1 MAPLLSHHRSR
12 PSCEEGAD
20 LDPRR
25 REDLCSAFFDLARRV
40 PARTML
46 SAHSFRFFRCTM
58 HDHYIGFRQGQRIRL
73 SALGKER
80 CKLKTDTG
88 VVAGR
93 TNHGNAVRVLMDG
106 RKQPQTL
113 HRTYIE
119 AE

>member
-1 MAPLLSHHRSR
+1 
-12 PSCEEGAD
+12 
-20 LDPRR
+20 
-25 REDLCSAFFDLARRV
+25 
-40 PARTML
+40 
-46 SAHSFRFFRCTM
+46 M
-58 HDHYIGFRQGQRIRL
+58 HNDDIELRQGQRIRL

-93 TNHGNAVRVLMDG
+93 AQQGNTVRVLMDG

-113 HRTYIE
+113 HRSYIE

>member
-1 MAPLLSHHRSR
+1 M
-12 PSCEEGAD
+12 
-20 LDPRR
+20 
-25 REDLCSAFFDLARRV
+25 
-40 PARTML
+40 
-46 SAHSFRFFRCTM
+46 RCWRHIFNMFPVAQM
-58 HDHYIGFRQGQRIRL
+58 HDHDIELRQGQRIRL